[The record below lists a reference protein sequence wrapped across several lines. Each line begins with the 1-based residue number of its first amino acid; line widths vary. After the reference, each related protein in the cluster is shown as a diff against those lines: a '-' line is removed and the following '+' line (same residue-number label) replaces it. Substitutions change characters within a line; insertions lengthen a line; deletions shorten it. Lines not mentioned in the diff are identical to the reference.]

1 MQNNWKKN
9 MEVSFIGKIKMITPD
24 LVHKDGYDILLETL
38 TEDKKEKM
46 YMKMVLCTNFISYVE
61 DNLKVGD
68 MVNINGTLLFNS
80 NEDGFGD
87 PRLLVLVRNF
97 RSLEEK

>member
-1 MQNNWKKN
+1 MQKN
-9 MEVSFIGKIKMITPD
+9 MEVSFIGKIKMMTPD

-38 TEDKKEKM
+38 AEDKKEKM

-68 MVNINGTLLFNS
+68 MVYINGTLLFNS